1 MDLHK
6 DLILKYSRTDNKNL
20 GECYNICGEF
30 IKYYNSIK
38 NDKKE
43 EIKKESIEVYFIY
56 SEICCRLGGGLSNEV
71 GKTFGEKE
79 TLLYNEAISS
89 LKLILTKDPFD
100 EKVISFYKQVCL
112 FYCLNKRTNK
122 NTEEEEDNISL
133 SILKHV
139 LFHEPYDPYLH
150 YYIAMIFQK
159 KNDLD
164 NSIMHFQTA
173 VKGLESQYKQ
183 TDKNNKE
190 KINELIENIS
200 KIYNSIGTLY
210 YFVQNRETAL
220 IYFNK
225 GLEYY
230 ENIDLYNQI
239 GVVYTELRYVDK
251 ALFHYNKAIEK
262 IKKEKNGDKK
272 MLSNIYMNKGLCHCY
287 ECDFE
292 TAIESYNTALMYN
305 PKQSLAFQNKLL
317 DINYISHL
325 IENPMYIPDLHKKI
339 NRLYPKVV
347 TNWKKSLP
355 DYKPIDLKN
364 TSSIDEFKNLVLK
377 TKRKLKVGFVSGDF
391 ICHPVSYF
399 LTSILKGLDANTYEI
414 YGYTQKV
421 IDLKGIFPK
430 CKFFI
435 TKNLNPQQ
443 LFDLIKSHGI
453 DILFD
458 MSGQTGD
465 NRLDTFCLKP
475 APIQISYCGYP
486 GTTGLNSIDYHITD
500 RYCDSEKTQKYY
512 SEKLIFMDHCFLNY
526 EPPLA
531 PPAFPDDLEQPFIK
545 NGYITFGC
553 FNRFNKMNKEL
564 IEVWEEIL
572 EKIPNARFVIKT
584 KEFLTPHLLKKFKS
598 LFKNQKILER
608 VQILDY
614 SDTLLD
620 HLPDYN
626 LMDVALD
633 TFPYSGTTTSCEA
646 LMMGVPVLT
655 LYDSEKMYHVQ
666 NVTTSL
672 VINSDLEYFVAKTK
686 NEYVQKA
693 INLSNKPIEYF
704 TKFKKHSRQKFL
716 EGWVWKKEPFI
727 KEFEE
732 KLFTIYKNHNW

>member
-325 IENPMYIPDLHKKI
+325 I
-339 NRLYPKVV
+339 
-347 TNWKKSLP
+347 
-355 DYKPIDLKN
+355 
-364 TSSIDEFKNLVLK
+364 
-377 TKRKLKVGFVSGDF
+377 
-391 ICHPVSYF
+391 
-399 LTSILKGLDANTYEI
+399 
-414 YGYTQKV
+414 
-421 IDLKGIFPK
+421 
-430 CKFFI
+430 
-435 TKNLNPQQ
+435 
-443 LFDLIKSHGI
+443 
-453 DILFD
+453 
-458 MSGQTGD
+458 
-465 NRLDTFCLKP
+465 
-475 APIQISYCGYP
+475 
-486 GTTGLNSIDYHITD
+486 
-500 RYCDSEKTQKYY
+500 
-512 SEKLIFMDHCFLNY
+512 
-526 EPPLA
+526 
-531 PPAFPDDLEQPFIK
+531 
-545 NGYITFGC
+545 
-553 FNRFNKMNKEL
+553 
-564 IEVWEEIL
+564 
-572 EKIPNARFVIKT
+572 
-584 KEFLTPHLLKKFKS
+584 
-598 LFKNQKILER
+598 
-608 VQILDY
+608 
-614 SDTLLD
+614 
-620 HLPDYN
+620 
-626 LMDVALD
+626 
-633 TFPYSGTTTSCEA
+633 
-646 LMMGVPVLT
+646 
-655 LYDSEKMYHVQ
+655 
-666 NVTTSL
+666 
-672 VINSDLEYFVAKTK
+672 
-686 NEYVQKA
+686 
-693 INLSNKPIEYF
+693 
-704 TKFKKHSRQKFL
+704 
-716 EGWVWKKEPFI
+716 
-727 KEFEE
+727 
-732 KLFTIYKNHNW
+732 